1 MSSARERRILRN
13 QKAARNVNVKKKK
26 KKKKKRKEKVTGLEN
41 RIMYMEDEE
50 EKGKPPKS
58 VILRWGGR
66 LKFPGVSE

>member
-1 MSSARERRILRN
+1 
-13 QKAARNVNVKKKK
+13 
-26 KKKKKRKEKVTGLEN
+26 
-41 RIMYMEDEE
+41 MEDEE